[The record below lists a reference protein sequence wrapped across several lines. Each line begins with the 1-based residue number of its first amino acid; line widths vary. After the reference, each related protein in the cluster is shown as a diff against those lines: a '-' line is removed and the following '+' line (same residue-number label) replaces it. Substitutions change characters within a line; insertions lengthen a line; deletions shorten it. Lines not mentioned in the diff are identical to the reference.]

1 MIPLLTRDKAIQL
14 LRENQDYLRDEFGV
28 SRIGLFGS
36 VARDQSNDLSDVDV
50 VVEFNRPIGFRF
62 MDLADYLEGLLGRKV
77 DLLTSAG
84 IRAIRSRHVSENISE
99 GVMSRRTDTELVDDI
114 LGAAQ
119 RVMTYVSGPT

>member
-1 MIPLLTRDKAIQL
+1 VIPLLTRDKAIQL

-50 VVEFNRPIGFRF
+50 VVELNRPIGFRF
-62 MDLADYLEGLLGRKV
+62 MDLADYLEDLLGRKV

-99 GVMSRRTDTELVDDI
+99 GVV
-114 LGAAQ
+114 
-119 RVMTYVSGPT
+119 YV

>member
-1 MIPLLTRDKAIQL
+1 VIPLLTRDRAIQL
-14 LRENQDYLRDEFGV
+14 LRENQDYIRNEFGV

-62 MDLADYLEGLLGRKV
+62 MDLADYLEDLLGRKV

-84 IRAIRSRHVSENISE
+84 IQAIRFQHVSKNISE
-99 GVMSRRTDTELVDDI
+99 GVV
-114 LGAAQ
+114 
-119 RVMTYVSGPT
+119 YV

>member
-1 MIPLLTRDKAIQL
+1 MIPLLTRDRAIQL

-99 GVMSRRTDTELVDDI
+99 GVV
-114 LGAAQ
+114 
-119 RVMTYVSGPT
+119 YV

>member
-1 MIPLLTRDKAIQL
+1 MIPLLTRDRAVQL
-14 LRENQDYLRDEFGV
+14 LRENQDYLRDEIGV

-62 MDLADYLEGLLGRKV
+62 MDLADYLEDLLGRKV

-84 IRAIRSRHVSENISE
+84 VRAIRAQHVSENISE
-99 GVMSRRTDTELVDDI
+99 GVV
-114 LGAAQ
+114 
-119 RVMTYVSGPT
+119 YV

>member
-1 MIPLLTRDKAIQL
+1 MLTRDRAIQL

-62 MDLADYLEGLLGRKV
+62 MDLADYLEDLLGRKV

-99 GVMSRRTDTELVDDI
+99 GVV
-114 LGAAQ
+114 
-119 RVMTYVSGPT
+119 YV